1 MLGLYIILPLLLAFK
16 IIDMPLWLVL
26 LIMGLSSIFFLY
38 HDGSFDKKTYTN
50 WKIGKKY
57 FIRMFLFF
65 ILSAVVMIIT
75 IWFIDSTKLFIFI
88 KEDPLM
94 LVKTAVIYPLFSVVP
109 QELAYRSFFHHRYG
123 RLFPSK
129 WMLIIVSGFF
139 FGFGHIIY
147 QNPLVVF
154 LTFVSGS
161 IFAYR
166 YEQSK
171 SLLLTVIEHTFYGM
185 WLFISG
191 LGVYFI
197 SDFL

>member
-1 MLGLYIILPLLLAFK
+1 MAGLYIILPLLLAFK

-26 LIMGLSSIFFLY
+26 LIMGVSSIYFLQQ
-38 HDGSFDKKTYTN
+38 DKSFDKKTYIN
-50 WKIGKKY
+50 WKTGKMY

-65 ILSAVVMIIT
+65 ILSAIVMVGT
-75 IWFIDSTKLFIFI
+75 IWFIDSSKLFIFV
-88 KEDPLM
+88 KENPSM
-94 LVKTAVIYPLFSVVP
+94 LVKTAIIYPLFSVIP

-123 RLFPSK
+123 HLFSSK
-129 WMLIIVSGFF
+129 WALIIVSGFF

-154 LTFVSGS
+154 LTFVSGV

-166 YEQSK
+166 YHQSK

-191 LGVYFI
+191 LGIYFM